1 MWRPLKSILSGGTV
15 AMDADAAVLI
25 PPAKRSATG
34 RRILIVTDAWAPQ
47 VNGVVRTIRAT
58 GEELQ
63 AIGHEVRFATPEN
76 HPTMPLPTYPEIRLA
91 LYPGAMLNQQIDSF
105 SPNAI
110 HIATEGTMGLSA
122 RRICLAR
129 GIPFTTAFHTRF
141 PEYVNA
147 RFPFIPESMVFAA
160 LKSFHSAAHATMVS
174 TERLKNELE
183 SYGFNNVVL
192 WSRGVDTEYFRP
204 GPLDGFEKIGLDLP
218 RPIFLYVGR
227 VAVEKNVESFL
238 ALDLPGSKVVIG
250 EGPQRQELAAK
261 FPGAHFLGAR
271 SGEEL
276 ASLYRSADV
285 FVFPSKTDT
294 FGLVMLEA
302 LASGVPVAA
311 YPVPGP
317 LDVVGDAP
325 IAALDEDLKSAC
337 LRALQIPRD
346 AVRSYALTRSW
357 RASSEQFFGNLALF
371 D

>member
-1 MWRPLKSILSGGTV
+1 MEIETATSAP
-15 AMDADAAVLI
+15 AAL
-25 PPAKRSATG
+25 PSEHG
-34 RRILIVTDAWAPQ
+34 RRILIVTDAWTPQ

-58 GEELQ
+58 GEELK
-63 AIGHEVRFATPEN
+63 ALGHDVRFATPEN

-91 LYPGAMLNQQIDSF
+91 LYPGSSLSQQIDSF
-105 SPNAI
+105 APHAI

-129 GIPFTTAFHTRF
+129 GLPFTTAFHTRF

-160 LKSFHSAAHATMVS
+160 LRSFHAAASATMVS
-174 TERLKNELE
+174 TERLKEELE
-183 SYGFNNVVL
+183 AHGFNNLVL
-192 WSRGVDTEYFRP
+192 WSRGVDTEHFKP
-204 GPLDGFEKIGLDLP
+204 GTRDGFEKLGLDLP

-227 VAVEKNVESFL
+227 VAVEKNVEAFVR
-238 ALDLPGSKVVIG
+238 LDLPGSKVVIG
-250 EGPQRQELAAK
+250 EGPQRQELSLK
-261 FPGAHFLGAR
+261 FPDTHFLGPRA
-271 SGEEL
+271 GDEL
-276 ASLYRSADV
+276 AGLYRSADA

-294 FGLVMLEA
+294 FGLVLLEA

-325 IAALDEDLKSAC
+325 IAALDQDLKAAC
-337 LRALQIPRD
+337 LRALEIPRE
-346 AVRSYALTRSW
+346 AARSYALGRSW
-357 RASSEQFFGNLALF
+357 RASSEQFFGNLALV